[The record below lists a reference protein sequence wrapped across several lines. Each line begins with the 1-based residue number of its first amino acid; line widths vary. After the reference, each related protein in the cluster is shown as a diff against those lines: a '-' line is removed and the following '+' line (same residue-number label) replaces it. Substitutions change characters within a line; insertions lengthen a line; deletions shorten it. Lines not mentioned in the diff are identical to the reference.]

1 MHRFAGPSSRR
12 IRFAAIAAAAGLG
25 ALAACRKAA
34 PPPPPPTPV
43 TVKTMQPTPVPQT
56 TEYVA
61 TLQSRQSITVQP
73 QAEGYVTKIFA
84 KSGDRVAAGAPLA
97 QIDPSKQAATV
108 SASEATHAS
117 KIAALRLAEQ
127 QHARIEKL
135 FSEGLSSKQDL
146 DQAESTLESARADAQ
161 TAQAQVRQQSVD
173 LGYYRIEAPAAGIV
187 GDIPVRVGD
196 RVTTSTVL
204 TTLDRGSGGLEAYIP
219 VPVEH
224 SADLKVG
231 LPVEL
236 VDDKGTLL
244 ARTAI
249 NFVAAR
255 VSDETQAVLAKA
267 PVDDSKGNL
276 RPAELVRARIVWSSN
291 PSLTFPV
298 VAVTRI
304 SGQDF
309 AFVVEGPPGATVAHQ
324 RPIKLGEIVGNDYV
338 VREGLKPGDRVVV
351 GGVQKIGE
359 GAPVAPES

>member
-1 MHRFAGPSSRR
+1 MNRLEGRSPRRTRFAGV
-12 IRFAAIAAAAGLG
+12 AAAAGLAFLG
-25 ALAACRKAA
+25 ACRKAA
-34 PPPPPPTPV
+34 PPPPPATPV
-43 TVKTMQPTPVPQT
+43 TVKTLRATPVPQT

-97 QIDPSKQAATV
+97 QIDPEKQAATV

-117 KIAALRLAEQ
+117 KVAAFRLAEQ

-135 FSEGLSSKQDL
+135 FGEGLASKQDL
-146 DQAESTLESARADAQ
+146 DQAESTLESARADAE

-173 LGYYRIEAPAAGIV
+173 LRYYRVEAPAAGIV

-196 RVTTSTVL
+196 RVTTSTIL

-236 VDDKGTLL
+236 VDDKGAIL

-249 NFVAAR
+249 NFVAPR

-267 PVDDSKGNL
+267 PVDDPKGAL
-276 RPAELVRARIVWSSN
+276 RPAQLVRARIVWSSS
-291 PSLTFPV
+291 PSLTIPV
-298 VAVTRI
+298 VSVVRI

-309 AFVVEGPPGATVAHQ
+309 AFVVEGPPGAAVAHQ
-324 RPIKLGEIVGNDYV
+324 RPVKLGDIFGNDYV
-338 VREGLKPGDRVVV
+338 VREGLKAGDRVVV